1 MSSHLYTGADAG
13 IDAASPAVRADDGL
27 GDHGFDER
35 HE

>member
-13 IDAASPAVRADDGL
+13 IDAASQAALPGDAL